1 MHYLHH
7 HWPLH
12 INCTAI
18 FPSEDALEA
27 VQGQT
32 GVWAN
37 NFGKSFNKSYC
48 QPLLH
53 CTALHCGDEW
63 IALVVEEVESKSKV
77 ESLDSPA
84 ATGPLHCPTTDQACN
99 VLLTCSFSYFRQVFF
114 FFEKLQSCIFIH
126 WPLCNLGTFHELH
139 SPRQSEDVFCSLLHT
154 CLFVWQRS
162 FTFST
167 HSHFHKGAHR
177 DQLTTEQRRSGTSPA
192 IIVYNFTTEMMEQ
205 SAEAARKTTTCAK
218 ITRQLKSDP
227 QLTVFKRSIKI
238 PPSLVHGPACLILIC
253 TYYKCDFN
261 LLGFFY
267 IFHGPWYVCSTILI
281 NFFYGS
287 TFKRLAKWFLEHMI
301 SLILSK

>member
-1 MHYLHH
+1 MVSLILRAVFDRDNQCIICITTDHFTLTAQQSSHQRT
-7 HWPLH
+7 HWRQFKVKLVYEQTILEKVL
-12 INCTAI
+12 INHTVNLC
-18 FPSEDALEA
+18 
-27 VQGQT
+27 
-32 GVWAN
+32 
-37 NFGKSFNKSYC
+37 
-48 QPLLH
+48 

-63 IALVVEEVESKSKV
+63 IALVEEEVESKSKV

-126 WPLCNLGTFHELH
+126 WPLCNLGTFHVLH

-192 IIVYNFTTEMMEQ
+192 IIVYNFTTENDGAECRGSEEDHHVRQ
-205 SAEAARKTTTCAK
+205 NNSATEIWSSA
-218 ITRQLKSDP
+218 
-227 QLTVFKRSIKI
+227 
-238 PPSLVHGPACLILIC
+238 H
-253 TYYKCDFN
+253 
-261 LLGFFY
+261 
-267 IFHGPWYVCSTILI
+267 
-281 NFFYGS
+281 
-287 TFKRLAKWFLEHMI
+287 RLQTLH
-301 SLILSK
+301 